1 VDPRFHRA
9 AADAYAAA
17 GARAVLL
24 AGSASRGDGDRF
36 SDVDLYAVWD
46 AVPGEAARRE
56 AIERGG
62 GTVDAFW
69 ETEDAW
75 TLDGVPFEVAHVTL
89 AGARATIADAVVRH
103 DPDPGLLLAVS
114 AFATGVPLAGEDVL
128 AELRA
133 AALPY
138 PDGLAGA
145 VVRAHAQI
153 DFLWQL
159 EAHLERGNPLLAYAW
174 VADAHRRLLH
184 ALLAAN
190 RVYFFGFKRL
200 DAVEA
205 RLPLAPPRLAA
216 RIRETYAERAAMAE
230 SVQALAEETY
240 DILERSVPDIDVDRL
255 REILRY
261 RRPATS

>member
-9 AADAYAAA
+9 ADSYVAA
-17 GARAVLL
+17 GASAVLL
-24 AGSASRGDGDRF
+24 AGSASRGVADRF
-36 SDVDLYAVWD
+36 SDVDLYVVWD
-46 AVPGEAARRE
+46 SVPDEAVRAA
-56 AIERGG
+56 AIERAG

-75 TLDGVPFEVAHVTL
+75 TLDGVPFEIAHVSVE
-89 AGARATIADAVVRH
+89 GARRTIADVVERH
-103 DPDPGLLLAVS
+103 DPDPGLLLSVS
-114 AFATGVPLAGEDVL
+114 AFATGVPLAGADVL
-128 AELRA
+128 APLRD

-138 PDGLAGA
+138 PEAVATA

-159 EAHLERGNPLLAYAW
+159 EAHLERGNPMLAYAW

-200 DAVEA
+200 EAVEA
-205 RLPLAPPRLAA
+205 RLPEAPPRLAD
-216 RIRETYAERAAMAE
+216 RIRETYEAPTAMGER
-230 SVQALAEETY
+230 VQALAEETY
-240 DILERSVPDIDVDRL
+240 DIVERTVPNVDVDRL

-261 RRPATS
+261 RRVK